1 MAVAGAFGAEAATG
15 AGILDAVHV
24 VLYRPEIPG
33 NTGSVMRLAA
43 NTGVRLHLVRP
54 LGFDLDEARLRRA
67 GLDYR
72 EWAEVAVHD
81 SLTAVVEAVGGRL
94 VATTR
99 NGAARHHEFAY
110 EPDDVLLFGPEST
123 GLPPEVLALPDVAAT
138 VRIPMQPG
146 SRSLN
151 LANAVAV
158 VVYEGLRQLG
168 FPGLD

>member
-1 MAVAGAFGAEAATG
+1 M
-15 AGILDAVHV
+15 DV

-72 EWAEVAVHD
+72 EWADVAVHD
-81 SLTAVVEAVGGRL
+81 SLDDVVEDAGGRL

-99 NGAARHHEFAY
+99 DGTTLHHEFSY
-110 EPDDVLLFGPEST
+110 RNDDVLLFGPEST
-123 GLPPEVLALPDVAAT
+123 GLPPEVLFRPEVTAS

-168 FPGLD
+168 FPGLA

>member
-1 MAVAGAFGAEAATG
+1 M
-15 AGILDAVHV
+15 DV

-72 EWAEVAVHD
+72 EWADVAVHD
-81 SLTAVVEAVGGRL
+81 SLDDVVEDAGGRL

-99 NGAARHHEFAY
+99 GATTLHHEFSY
-110 EPDDVLLFGPEST
+110 RNDDVLLFGPEST
-123 GLPPEVLALPDVAAT
+123 GLPPEVLSRREVTDS

-168 FPGLD
+168 FPGLA